1 MTESEASSLPTDPL
15 ELVLARLEELE
26 KLADRAPWRPDGPFV
41 MNAENRI
48 LCDSPP
54 FGADISS
61 VHSHFIAAL
70 RNAAPA
76 LLALA
81 REAQADVKYG
91 RDRGL
96 SQYVRRPQVYASD
109 LLLYALEE
117 LAKLEIP

>member
-15 ELVLARLEELE
+15 ERVLARLEELE
-26 KLADRAPWRPDGPFV
+26 RAASPAPWATYNSANGWHYSVPDSGAIDDV
-41 MNAENRI
+41 RKQSKAQAE
-48 LCDSPP
+48 
-54 FGADISS
+54 
-61 VHSHFIAAL
+61 FIAAI